1 MGLHFDTSIYKTGYQ
16 LFDVVDVI
24 AVNMRRPY
32 NRRYGSLLQDEHFE
46 AMSLIFDINT
56 APDPRDRVKNLE
68 QLLRRVARMETAL
81 RFVKDKHLCAP
92 SHHAAAIELL
102 KSMGKQ
108 ATGWKNSELS
118 KFTKPA
124 S

>member
-24 AVNMRRPY
+24 AVNMRQPY
-32 NRRYGSLLQDEHFE
+32 GRRYGGKLQDEHFE
-46 AMSLIFDINT
+46 AMSLIFDVNT
-56 APDPRDRVKNLE
+56 DPSPKARVKLLR
-68 QLLRRVARMETAL
+68 QILRRVARMETVL

-92 SHHAAAIELL
+92 SHHAQAANLL
-102 KSMGKQ
+102 ESMGKQ
-108 ATGWKNSELS
+108 ATGWKEYEFKKL
-118 KFTKPA
+118 TKPA